1 MKRQIRLATRGS
13 QLAMTQT
20 RQVASLLQEA
30 MPDIAL
36 EIITIATTGDVDR
49 QTPLAQ
55 MGGMGVF
62 AKEIEQAL
70 LDDRADIAVHS
81 AKDMPVELPPGL
93 EIGAAPIREN
103 PWDAL
108 LTRHNVALIDLPQ
121 GAVIG
126 TGSPRRQAMLLRL
139 RPDLQFKELRGNI
152 ETRIAKLQGGE
163 YDGIIL
169 ACAALER
176 LGLNE
181 HIGEILQ
188 RDLFLPA
195 AAQGIIAVEARS
207 EDEQVMALLQII
219 NDNKVMAVL
228 QTERAFLGGLRGGCH
243 MPAGIIAE
251 VEGDQLLARGVAFA
265 GAEYF
270 TASGQA
276 VWTDGKLLGQKLGE
290 KLAVQLAQAKA

>member
-1 MKRQIRLATRGS
+1 MA
-13 QLAMTQT
+13 QT
-20 RQVASLLQEA
+20 RQVASLLQKIE
-30 MPDIAL
+30 PDL
-36 EIITIATTGDVDR
+36 VFEIITIATTGDVDR
-49 QTPLAQ
+49 TTPLAQ

-81 AKDMPVELPPGL
+81 AKDMPVELPDGL
-93 EIGAAPIREN
+93 AIGAAPLREN

-108 LTRHNVALIDLPQ
+108 LTRQNIALADLPQ

-139 RPDLQFKELRGNI
+139 RPDVQFKELRGNI
-152 ETRIAKLQGGE
+152 ETRIAKLHDGE

-176 LGLNE
+176 LSLTK

-207 EDEQVMALLQII
+207 QDEQVMALLQMI
-219 NDNKVMAVL
+219 NDSKVMAVL

-251 VEGDQLLARGVAFA
+251 IEGEQILARGVAFA
-265 GAEYF
+265 GAEHF
-270 TASGQA
+270 SASGQA
-276 VWTDGKLLGQKLGE
+276 SWTEGKHLGQQLGE
-290 KLAVQLAQAKA
+290 KLAVQLAQVKA